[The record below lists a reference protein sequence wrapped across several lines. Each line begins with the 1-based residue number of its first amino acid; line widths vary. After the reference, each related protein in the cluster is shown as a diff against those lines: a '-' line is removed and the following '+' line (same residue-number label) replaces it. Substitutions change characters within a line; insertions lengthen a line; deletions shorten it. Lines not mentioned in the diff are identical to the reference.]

1 MKLPQKISRLSIIL
15 NYFPEENNLKKVV
28 LRFVNF
34 LTTPLKSSIVS
45 EQYLVLTTNN
55 T

>member
-1 MKLPQKISRLSIIL
+1 MKLQLKTSRLNTIL
-15 NYFPEENNLKKVV
+15 NCFQEESNLKKVV
-28 LRFVNF
+28 LKCASF
-34 LTTPLKSSIVS
+34 LIMLLKSLIVL

>member
-1 MKLPQKISRLSIIL
+1 MKLQQRISRSSIIL
-15 NYFPEENNLKKVV
+15 NYFLEENNLKRVV
-28 LRFVNF
+28 LRFVSF
-34 LTTPLKSSIVS
+34 LITLLKSSIVL